1 MRIGFRETDTAW
13 VVASRE
19 GVMRI
24 GIWKRYGF
32 AWITGG
38 LFLFT
43 LAGHWGFGWLEF
55 VQEQSA
61 HGEQAEVGQ
70 YLVQMS
76 RDTLENWQSE
86 FLQLLWQV
94 VGLTW
99 FLYIGSPQSKEE
111 DDRLEEKLD
120 AILQRVDPQGAAA
133 LIRQLDDKY
142 PGRYVGPSLD

>member
-1 MRIGFRETDTAW
+1 
-13 VVASRE
+13 
-19 GVMRI
+19 MRI

-38 LFLFT
+38 LFAFSFV
-43 LAGHWGFGWLEF
+43 GHWGFGWLAF

-61 HGEQAEVGQ
+61 HGEAAQVGQ
-70 YLVQMS
+70 YLVLMG

-94 VGLTW
+94 IGLTF

-120 AILQRVDPQGAAA
+120 AILKRVDPQGADA
-133 LIRQLDDKY
+133 LIRRLDERF
-142 PGRYVGPSLD
+142 PGRHVGPKL